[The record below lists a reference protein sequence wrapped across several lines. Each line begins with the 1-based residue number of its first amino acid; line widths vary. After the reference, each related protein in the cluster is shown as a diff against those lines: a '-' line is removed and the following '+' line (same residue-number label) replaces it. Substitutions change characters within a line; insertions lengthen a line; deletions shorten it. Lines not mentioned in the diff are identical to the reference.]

1 MAKIETVPAR
11 NTYDVVIVGGAMMGA
26 SVAWFLASNRA
37 FDGRVLVVERDPSYR
52 HSSTALSNSCMRQQF
67 SGEIN
72 VRISQFAAAYV
83 KAFREELGDD
93 RVPEIHT
100 HFFGYMYLAGSESFA
115 QHLRKTVS
123 MQAELGAGSRI
134 MTPEEIAAAYPFYR
148 TDDILLGAHNLR
160 DEGYFDGGT
169 MFDWWRRLAR
179 ERGVEFVANEVADI
193 EVENGRT
200 RAVRLASGERIG
212 CGWVVNA
219 AGPRAAQVAAMAGR
233 PLPVEPRKRYTW
245 VFEAAETLDRA
256 LPLTIDPSGVHVRS
270 DGGYY
275 MAGAT
280 PDHDP
285 GVDPDDFAAD
295 HSLWEDKVWPVLAHR
310 IPAFEAIRVVNEW
323 VGHYAYNTLDQNAVV
338 GPDDEVE
345 NFLYVNGFSGH
356 GLQQAPAMGRGIA
369 EWITTGGWQTLD
381 LSTLGI
387 DRIRRGIRQDEAA
400 II

>member
-1 MAKIETVPAR
+1 MANFETVPGKSS
-11 NTYDVVIVGGAMMGA
+11 YDVVIVGGAIMGA
-26 SVAWFLASNRA
+26 SVAWFLASNPA
-37 FDGRVLVVERDPSYR
+37 FDGRILVVERDPSYCQ
-52 HSSTALSNSCMRQQF
+52 SSTALSNSCIRQQF
-67 SGEIN
+67 SSEIN
-72 VRISQFAAAYV
+72 VRISQFGARYL
-83 KAFREELGDD
+83 KAFREEMGDE
-93 RVPEIHT
+93 RVPDIHT
-100 HFFGYMYLAGSESFA
+100 HFFGYMYLAGNEDFA
-115 QHLRKTVS
+115 AHLQKTVS

-134 MTPEEIAAAYPFYR
+134 MTPDEIAAAYPFYR
-148 TDDILLGAHNLR
+148 TDDIVLGAHNLR

-169 MFDWWRRLAR
+169 MFEWWRRLAR
-179 ERGVEFVANEVADI
+179 ERGVEFVTGDVVGID
-193 EVENGRT
+193 VEAGRA

-219 AGPRAAQVAAMAGR
+219 AGPRAARVAAMAGR
-233 PLPVEPRKRYTW
+233 ALPVEPRKRYTW
-245 VFEAAETLDRA
+245 VFAAAEPLDRA

-275 MAGAT
+275 MVGAT
-280 PDHDP
+280 PDDDP
-285 GVDPDDFAAD
+285 AVEPDDFAAD

-345 NFLYVNGFSGH
+345 NLLYVNGFSGH
-356 GLQQAPAMGRGIA
+356 GLQQSPAMGRGIA

-381 LSTLGI
+381 LSSLQIG
-387 DRIRRGIRQDEAA
+387 RIRRGIRQDEAA